1 MAVWRFGMD
10 VVSTPSP
17 GGVGYEGG
25 STMNDEHRQDRL
37 AVDGLST
44 EDRAEPEG
52 HARRSRRRWPT
63 VVMLVAVLAMVVPLS
78 TSFLGR
84 NGSSKFS
91 AVGSAI
97 GGGEGGGI
105 GGGGRTFE
113 RSSTPLAPVPSQ
125 VAADATPAVAASADL
140 ATLEKSQSLTAGRS
154 FVSTATMTVRTD
166 DLGGTK
172 QLAIAAVEAVGG
184 GLFGESSSFNGDA
197 KATLTFKVPPESF
210 RRLLTELE
218 GHGELVSQEVKTD
231 DVTQQVVDLDAWIWA
246 ATASLNRTK
255 ELLDKAT
262 SLSEINSLDAEV
274 ARRQGDLEKLRGQQR
289 TLAERTGLATIVL
302 TLVKE
307 QPTAVAPVVP
317 PVVKPSVT
325 PGFSDGLTAGWKA
338 FTDAGSVVLAVVG
351 AVLPFML
358 VVVPVLVLA
367 WLLLRRRDRKAG
379 FGPSGPAMATP

>member
-1 MAVWRFGMD
+1 
-10 VVSTPSP
+10 
-17 GGVGYEGG
+17 
-25 STMNDEHRQDRL
+25 
-37 AVDGLST
+37 
-44 EDRAEPEG
+44 
-52 HARRSRRRWPT
+52 
-63 VVMLVAVLAMVVPLS
+63 MLVAVLGMVVPLA
-78 TSFLGR
+78 TSLLGR
-84 NGSSKFS
+84 NASSKFS
-91 AVGSAI
+91 SVGSAI
-97 GGGEGGGI
+97 GGGGGG
-105 GGGGRTFE
+105 TYE
-113 RSSTPLAPVPSQ
+113 RSASPLSPVSAQGAAAAQSAAAPSPAKASPVL
-125 VAADATPAVAASADL
+125 ADATPVVDARADL
-140 ATLEKSQSLTAGRS
+140 ATLEQSQSLTAGRS

-172 QLAIAAVEAVGG
+172 QKAIAAVEGVGG

-218 GHGELVSQEVKTD
+218 GHGDLVSQEVKTD
-231 DVTQQVVDLDAWIWA
+231 DVTQQVVDLEAWIWA
-246 ATASLNRTK
+246 ATASLDRTK

-262 SLSEINSLDAEV
+262 SLQEINSLDSEV

-307 QPTAVAPVVP
+307 KPTVVAPAAP
-317 PVVKPSVT
+317 PINKLSVT

-358 VVVPVLVLA
+358 VVVPVLLLA
-367 WLLLRRRDRKAG
+367 WLLLRRRDRRAHLVG
-379 FGPSGPAMATP
+379 AGPAMAAS